1 MSQREQHAEMQ
12 RLADEIQHELDTAP
26 LTLQQRKELEIH
38 AAALAGAFLY
48 PWFPL
53 SWGRR
58 LIMVGIVLF
67 GLQQAWIGNFE
78 GADFLG
84 AVTNVLAAH
93 HGRVRWARSSK
104 CLWQIKHE

>member
-12 RLADEIQHELDTAP
+12 RLADEIQHELDSAP

-38 AAALAGAFLY
+38 AAALAGALTH

-67 GLQQAWIGNFE
+67 GLQRAWIGNFE
-78 GADFLG
+78 ALIFWVLLPTFSPRIMGECAFLLG
-84 AVTNVLAAH
+84 KIS
-93 HGRVRWARSSK
+93 RIFRS
-104 CLWQIKHE
+104 H